1 MKLIKI
7 RIAILTIMSFILSSV
22 YAQQYEFGVSGVGT
36 GYMGDLNST
45 NPFYFKNLGAGLFAK
60 YNFNPTWGVKIA
72 YNHLYLFGDDQ
83 DFKNLN
89 QKQRN
94 LQFNNKISELAVTG
108 EFNFFKYIAGR
119 QLNRYTPYLIG
130 GVAALMHDPY
140 VNYDSR
146 KVLLRPLKL
155 EADKDDSA
163 VTYSKFAV
171 AIPLG
176 AGFKYNIK
184 GPWSVGAEVI
194 YRTVIGD
201 YIDGVG
207 QYYLSADHP
216 VLLETNKNNLNKEDL
231 TFLADPS
238 GGKLEINQGR
248 ARGDG
253 KKFDG
258 YMTAGITLTYTI
270 ISKKCYWWQ

>member
-45 NPFYFKNLGAGLFAK
+45 NPFYFKNIGAGLFAK
-60 YNFNPTWGVKIA
+60 YNFNPTWGVRIA

-94 LQFNNKISELAVTG
+94 LQFNNQISEFAITG

-130 GVAALMHDPY
+130 GIAAIMHDPY
-140 VNYDSR
+140 VNYGAR
-146 KVLLRPLKL
+146 KIPLRELEL
-155 EADKDDSA
+155 EADESGNPVKF
-163 VTYSKFAV
+163 SKFALSV
-171 AIPLG
+171 PIG
-176 AGFKYNIK
+176 VGFKYNIK
-184 GPWSVGAEVI
+184 GPWSIGAEAI
-194 YRTVIGD
+194 YRTVMSD
-201 YIDGVG
+201 NIDAVS
-207 QYYLSADHP
+207 QYYWSPDNISARTSIP
-216 VLLETNKNNLNKEDL
+216 NGLNKDDL

-238 GGKLEINQGR
+238 GEQLVINQGK